1 VEGLSKD
8 SVNRMQ
14 NAECGLQKN
23 LGIYFFC
30 DFSAEFADEQLQT
43 EKT

>member
-1 VEGLSKD
+1 MRNADCKKD
-8 SVNRMQ
+8 
-14 NAECGLQKN
+14 